1 MPERALRFDAESS
14 SLAFDRIKIVSN
26 FVSGS
31 ALRKSVSGALAA
43 LVASVLALAM
53 VGPVDERAAEA
64 TQTPTIS
71 VGATSLKVG
80 QATNL
85 GITLSGFSETQQQE
99 NYQVTLKYVDANGV
113 DQDNGTL
120 TATQSGTSLVTGY
133 SAYSASKLG
142 FKGTYAQVATAL
154 ASVTWTPTQA
164 TSGLTLRIGLSTAP
178 GTNQFYDA
186 NSGHYYEFVPSQGIT
201 ATSAFSEARTKTLFG
216 LSGYLVHITSRAEN
230 DFIANETSASNIWIG
245 ATDSAVEGE
254 WRWDGAT
261 IPGESDFVF
270 GTYAG
275 SSSVPTSS
283 ANGWGLGSW
292 YPSRYAGWAS
302 GEPNNSSNE
311 DYAVTNWSGVR
322 GQWNDL
328 AGTNS
333 GNVSGYL
340 VEFGGRANETLT
352 ALTLTKNAVMGA
364 SDAQATWT
372 APSSPTDTTTQTFG
386 LSFNYDVTGIAA
398 ADFVNMGTATGCSF
412 APSAATATAGTPIQ
426 VVVSGCSTGTL
437 QPRLLENSVSVA
449 GGLVLPAATAT
460 SVTITLGDLSF
471 SRTTA
476 IFSATQVVTGS
487 ATPVTVTIRPIDAS
501 GRSFGPGASL
511 TVTSSL
517 GTVTGVVDGGDG
529 TYTASI
535 LPGSTAGTA
544 RVSVTIGAT
553 TIQLATAITI
563 ANPPAPSVSTPST
576 QPQTRT
582 QPVIPPRIV
591 VPPEQGPANDATSRQ
606 QATQTGVQLNTTD
619 PTKPITT
626 VSGTLPVA
634 VPGKVMVLINGEP
647 QVADAEIIDD
657 QTIRLQTADGLEFY
671 VTAKAPD
678 GSNLPL
684 ASDGSLLLTYGERL
698 DVQVAGF
705 QPQSELTVWLFSEPK
720 QLGTIPVDLTGS
732 ATADLALGQDLPPGK
747 HSLQVTGLH
756 PDGTPRSV
764 MVSVVVT
771 EDTAAA
777 ETTARPDAPDSS
789 ALIWGISLSV
799 AAIAGLALLILVLAR
814 RRRRES

>member
-1 MPERALRFDAESS
+1 MS
-14 SLAFDRIKIVSN
+14 
-26 FVSGS
+26 
-31 ALRKSVSGALAA
+31 KSVQGGIRHSVSKLWIASCFLAA
-43 LVASVLALAM
+43 LGFTYANPVAVNF
-53 VGPVDERAAEA
+53 AEA
-64 TQTPTIS
+64 TQTPSIS

-85 GITLSGFSETQQQE
+85 GITLSGFSEAQQQE

-113 DQDNGTL
+113 DQDNGVL
-120 TATQSGTSLVTGY
+120 AATQSGTSLVTGY

-142 FKGTYAQVATAL
+142 FKGTYSQVAAAL
-154 ASVTWTPTQA
+154 ASVTWTPTRA

-178 GTNQFYDA
+178 GSNQFYDA
-186 NSGHYYEFVPSQGIT
+186 NSGHYYEYVPGNISAPNAFVQ
-201 ATSAFSEARTKTLFG
+201 ARTKTLFG
-216 LSGYLVHITSRAEN
+216 LTGYLVHITSRAEN

-245 ATDSAVEGE
+245 ATDSGTEGQ
-254 WRWDGAT
+254 WRWAGAT
-261 IPGESDFVF
+261 IAGESDFVF
-270 GTYAG
+270 GTYSG
-275 SSSVPTSS
+275 TNSTPT
-283 ANGWGLGSW
+283 ATAAGWGLGDW
-292 YPSRYAGWAS
+292 YAGQYAGWAS
-302 GEPNNSSNE
+302 GEPNDWSNSE
-311 DYAVTNWSGVR
+311 DYAVTNWSGAR
-322 GQWNDL
+322 GAWNDL
-328 AGTNS
+328 GETS
-333 GNVSGYL
+333 GNVNGYL
-340 VEFGGRANETLT
+340 VEYGGRANETLT

-364 SDAQATWT
+364 SDAEATWT
-372 APSSPTDTTTQTFG
+372 VPSSPTDTATQTFG
-386 LSFNYDVTGIAA
+386 LSFNYDVSGITA
-398 ADFVNMGTATGCSF
+398 ADFVNQGTATGCTF
-412 APSAATATAGTPIQ
+412 APAAATATANSSIQ
-426 VVVSGCSTGTL
+426 VVVSGCSAGTL

-449 GGLVLPAATAT
+449 DGLVLPAATAS
-460 SVTITLGDLSF
+460 SVTIALGDLSF

-476 IFSATQVVTGS
+476 VYSATQVVTGS
-487 ATPVTVTIRPIDAS
+487 ATPVTVTIRPIDAV
-501 GRSFGPGASL
+501 GRSFGAGATL

-517 GTVTGVVDGGDG
+517 GTVTGVIDNGDG

-535 LPGSTAGTA
+535 LPGFSAGTA

-582 QPVIPPRIV
+582 QPVIPPRTV

-634 VPGKVMVLINGEP
+634 VPGKVIVLINGEP
-647 QVADAEIIDD
+647 QIADAEIIDD
-657 QTIRLQTADGLEFY
+657 QTIRLQTVDGLEFF

-720 QLGTIPVDLTGS
+720 QLGTIPVDMSGS
-732 ATADLALGQDLPPGK
+732 AAADLALGQDLPPGK

-771 EDTAAA
+771 EDTAAT